1 MYGTKIRMVR
11 ELRGYSQDYMAE
23 KLGVAQNTY
32 SKIET
37 NQSKLSVETMKKIA
51 DVLEISPTDI
61 MSQQPA
67 IINLQSNQGTQQA
80 FGYIETF
87 ISSQKELYSQ
97 IIESKDAEIVRLNN
111 IINNLSLKK

>member
-11 ELRGYSQDYMAE
+11 EIRGYSQGYMAG
-23 KLGVAQNTY
+23 KLGIAQNTY

-37 NQSKLSVETMKKIA
+37 NQSKLATDTMKKIA
-51 DVLEISPTDI
+51 EILEISPMDI
-61 MSQQPA
+61 ISQQPA

-87 ISSQKELYSQ
+87 ITSQKELYSQ
-97 IIESKDAEIVRLNN
+97 LIEAKDTEISRLKEMVD
-111 IINNLSLKK
+111 NLMAKK

>member
-11 ELRGYSQDYMAE
+11 ELRGYSQEYMAE
-23 KLGVAQNTY
+23 KLGIAQNTY

-37 NQSKLSVETMKKIA
+37 NHSKLSTDTMQKIA
-51 DVLEISPTDI
+51 AVLEISPMDI
-61 MSQQPA
+61 LSQQPA

-97 IIESKDAEIVRLNN
+97 IIDSKDAEIVRLTALV
-111 IINNLSLKK
+111 NNLIHK